1 VAREFS
7 FPVSVDWLG
16 GKLVRVGV
24 DGKPPVDVATPP
36 EFKGTHPAVWS
47 PEDMLAGAVASCY
60 AMTLVSATRHRE
72 VPLHDFH
79 VDGVARIGRRGDGA
93 LAFTS
98 VTLVVDIETDPDR
111 VEDAR
116 AAALRAEEGCFV
128 SMALNVPVGLDL
140 TVHAREAAA

>member
-1 VAREFS
+1 MAREFS

-16 GKLVRVGV
+16 GKLVRVRV
-24 DGKPPVDVATPP
+24 EGKAPVEVATPP
-36 EFKGTHPAVWS
+36 EFKGTHPGVWS
-47 PEDMLAGAVASCY
+47 PEDMFSAAVASCY
-60 AMTLVSATRHRE
+60 AMTLVSTTRHRE

-79 VDGVARIGRRGDGA
+79 VDGVSRIARRADGS
-93 LAFTS
+93 LGFTS
-98 VTLVVDIETDPDR
+98 VTLVVDLETDPDR

-140 TVHAREAAA
+140 TVRAREAAA